1 MNILKICIF
10 FSTLNTLGGGNVV
23 LERMIEI
30 SKKRGDFVTLI
41 TNEPTNWEGL
51 NRYYANGFPK
61 PDRDLHALPVNVNI
75 FGIYLRILQP
85 LHPSMQKDCDL
96 YINAHGDFMPF
107 PVDVI
112 YLHYPTFSMTSEQF
126 MDVKYNKSL
135 FWKAYF
141 IPYQK
146 IQEAIAGHFK
156 NSGIILTN
164 SKFSQDAIKRH
175 LGKESFVI
183 HPPVDVSD
191 FIPASKNEERED
203 KVITCG
209 RYSPEKNYEFVLRVA
224 SLLPEIKFE
233 IIGSAK
239 EKVSYQYYSKL
250 VKMKEEMNLKNVSLL
265 KDLPRKEQVERYSR
279 AKVYFHAM
287 RGEHFGIAPV
297 EGMAAGLIPV
307 VHKIGGPWTDIVD
320 YGKYGFGYESL
331 EDAKRAIEKA
341 INNYEKMKDSVVERS
356 QYFSSDRFDRKFSIV
371 LEAFEKNK

>member
-1 MNILKICIF
+1 
-10 FSTLNTLGGGNVV
+10 
-23 LERMIEI
+23 
-30 SKKRGDFVTLI
+30 
-41 TNEPTNWEGL
+41 
-51 NRYYANGFPK
+51 
-61 PDRDLHALPVNVNI
+61 
-75 FGIYLRILQP
+75 
-85 LHPSMQKDCDL
+85 
-96 YINAHGDFMPF
+96 
-107 PVDVI
+107 
-112 YLHYPTFSMTSEQF
+112 
-126 MDVKYNKSL
+126 
-135 FWKAYF
+135 
-141 IPYQK
+141 
-146 IQEAIAGHFK
+146 
-156 NSGIILTN
+156 
-164 SKFSQDAIKRH
+164 
-175 LGKESFVI
+175 
-183 HPPVDVSD
+183 D

-239 EKVSYQYYSKL
+239 EKVSYEYYSKL